1 MMNNSNTIF
10 EKLSELRILP
20 VIKISDERD
29 ALPLADA
36 LIRGGLPAAEI
47 TFRTRCAANAIAA
60 IKNAFPNMLL
70 GAGTVLSEETA
81 SLAKD
86 AGASFIVSPGL
97 NTSVVRHCQETGIP
111 IIPGCVTPTEIE
123 TAMSL
128 GINVVKFFPASAFG
142 GVETIK
148 ALAAPY
154 AGIKFVPTGGVN
166 LSNLR
171 EYLSCSAVLAC
182 GGSFMVKES
191 LINNK
196 DWSQISKLARE
207 AVTIAKG
214 LTSL

>member
-1 MMNNSNTIF
+1 MINNNSTIF

-29 ALPLADA
+29 ALPLAEA

-47 TFRTRCAANAIAA
+47 TFRTDCAANAIAA
-60 IKNAFPNMLL
+60 IKNAFPDMLL

-81 SLAKD
+81 TLAKNV
-86 AGASFIVSPGL
+86 GATFIVSPGL
-97 NTSVVRHCQETGIP
+97 NANVVRHCQKIGVP